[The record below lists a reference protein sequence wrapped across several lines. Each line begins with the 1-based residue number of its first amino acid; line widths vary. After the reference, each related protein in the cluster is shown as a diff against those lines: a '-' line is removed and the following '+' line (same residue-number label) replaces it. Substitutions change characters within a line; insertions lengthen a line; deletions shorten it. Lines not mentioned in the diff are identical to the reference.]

1 LVNGVINHE
10 EIGVKKKILNMVRD
24 ESAMNEI
31 KQSHMYY
38 FDQDELYPMQNFKGQ
53 PEFELF
59 NRNNYNVSDFSE
71 LP

>member
-1 LVNGVINHE
+1 
-10 EIGVKKKILNMVRD
+10 MVRD